1 MDAHCD
7 IQGKSSLS
15 LRFLYD
21 GDRIQSHNT
30 PADLGM
36 ENGDSIMLWW

>member
-1 MDAHCD
+1 MDAYCD
-7 IQGKSSLS
+7 RQGKSLSS

-30 PADLGM
+30 PADVCVYQLFLYG
-36 ENGDSIMLWW
+36 ILK